1 MHLQYSSDPLG
12 PPAAPWSLMEG
23 SPEKQ
28 KPSPRHR
35 PKPRGPSTLTLG
47 QSRSTE
53 DLSEGL
59 PGANFRK
66 GFSLRN
72 VSLCV
77 VDGVRDMLQ
86 RSRGASPEPRCKL
99 NGDTG
104 GCWSP
109 RLLRMP
115 RGSRCAALRPLPAE
129 VQREGALRYM
139 VADDSHSMGSNAQWQ
154 KCRLL
159 LRRMR
164 EGGVTEGE
172 GGFLLEFY
180 VPPKVSL
187 VVTSCILH
195 GFGRE
200 NHIPEVLKGSQRY
213 RITLGSCIADLI
225 L

>member
-1 MHLQYSSDPLG
+1 
-12 PPAAPWSLMEG
+12 MEG

-59 PGANFRK
+59 PRANFRK

-86 RSRGASPEPRCKL
+86 RSRGASPEPRCRL

-164 EGGVTEGE
+164 GGGEGGVTEGE
-172 GGFLLEFY
+172 GEFLLEFY
-180 VPPKVSL
+180 VPPKVGSL
-187 VVTSCILH
+187 V
-195 GFGRE
+195 RA
-200 NHIPEVLKGSQRY
+200 EVGLSFDWLSQTVRKAQS
-213 RITLGSCIADLI
+213 RTNQ
-225 L
+225 